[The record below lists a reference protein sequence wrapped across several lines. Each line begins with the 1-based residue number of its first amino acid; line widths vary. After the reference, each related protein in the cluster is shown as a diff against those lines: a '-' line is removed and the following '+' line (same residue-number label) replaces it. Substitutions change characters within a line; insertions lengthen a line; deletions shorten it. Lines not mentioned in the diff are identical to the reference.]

1 MHKPRRKSLQASIGP
16 PRTGAHMSIA
26 GGHHRAVEA
35 ALAVGC
41 AALQVF
47 TKSSNQWRAKPLA
60 DDQVAAFR
68 AALAESGLAPAVG
81 HNSYLINLGSPDTD
95 LWQKSIDA
103 LTVEVE
109 RAEAL
114 GLSDLVIH
122 PGSHVGSGERA
133 GLTRIARAL
142 KQVER
147 RTRGYAVIIDLETTA
162 GQGSSL
168 GHRFEHLARILDLLP
183 VPERVGVCADTCHL
197 FAAGYAMGSAE
208 EYNNT
213 IEALHRA
220 VGVGRVRVWHVND
233 SQKPFGS
240 RVDRHAGI
248 GRGQMGLE
256 PFRHL
261 VNDTRFNAVP
271 MVLETPKGT
280 VDGENLDAIN
290 LRVLRRLWN
299 GPLKPRVGASDVKQ
313 TLGGRCRT

>member
-1 MHKPRRKSLQASIGP
+1 
-16 PRTGAHMSIA
+16 
-26 GGHHRAVEA
+26 
-35 ALAVGC
+35 
-41 AALQVF
+41 
-47 TKSSNQWRAKPLA
+47 
-60 DDQVAAFR
+60 
-68 AALAESGLAPAVG
+68 
-81 HNSYLINLGSPDTD
+81 
-95 LWQKSIDA
+95 
-103 LTVEVE
+103 
-109 RAEAL
+109 
-114 GLSDLVIH
+114 
-122 PGSHVGSGERA
+122 
-133 GLTRIARAL
+133 
-142 KQVER
+142 
-147 RTRGYAVIIDLETTA
+147 
-162 GQGSSL
+162 
-168 GHRFEHLARILDLLP
+168 
-183 VPERVGVCADTCHL
+183 
-197 FAAGYAMGSAE
+197 MGSAE
-208 EYNNT
+208 EYNKT